1 MDKNSSSKSVAPDLS
16 FEDAVR
22 ELELIVT
29 QMESN
34 QLPLQEALGAFKR
47 GSALLQHCQKTL
59 TDVEQ
64 QIRILNE
71 SGELSPFQDRDE

>member
-1 MDKNSSSKSVAPDLS
+1 MDKNSVSDSVSPALS

-22 ELELIVT
+22 ELELLVS

-34 QLPLQEALGAFKR
+34 QLPLQEALAAFRR

-71 SGELSPFQDRDE
+71 DGSLSPFQDRDE

>member
-1 MDKNSSSKSVAPDLS
+1 MDKNSVSPAITPELS
-16 FEDAVR
+16 FEEAVS

>member
-1 MDKNSSSKSVAPDLS
+1 MDKNSVPPAVSPDLP
-16 FEDAVR
+16 FEEAVR
-22 ELELIVT
+22 ELELIVG

-34 QLPLQEALGAFKR
+34 QLPLQEALAAFKR

-59 TDVEQ
+59 VDVEQ

-71 SGELSPFQDRDE
+71 DGSLSPFQDRDE

>member
-1 MDKNSSSKSVAPDLS
+1 MDKNSPSTAISPDLS
-16 FEDAVR
+16 FEEATC
-22 ELELIVT
+22 ELELIVS
-29 QMESN
+29 QMEAN

-59 TDVEQ
+59 ADIEQ

-71 SGELSPFQDRDE
+71 NGELSPFQDRDE

>member
-1 MDKNSSSKSVAPDLS
+1 MDKNSVSSAITPELS
-16 FEDAVR
+16 FEEAVR

>member
-1 MDKNSSSKSVAPDLS
+1 MDKNSTPPAITPELS
-16 FEDAVR
+16 FEEAAR

-34 QLPLQEALGAFKR
+34 QLPLQDALGAFKR
-47 GSALLQHCQKTL
+47 GTALLQHCQKAL

-71 SGELSPFQDRDE
+71 SGELSSFQDRDE